1 MLERTWK
8 TWTLVYCPPEKGS
21 FCSVLSWYFLDHSH
35 ICNRP
40 GTYSLIPS
48 GYPYLHLCSHRNH
61 MRIEL
66 NDRYVSQVHK
76 HISTHWH
83 VRYSQLLFFP
93 KGITL
98 KPFRTSTT
106 LCVPDPVFNSQH
118 HHSLLL
124 PTEVPVQRLLLSAFS
139 SQGLVPGGG
148 VQFEI
153 WCRYSMD
160 SPGPQ
165 EGSAQAQ
172 ALCLARWN
180 CCKKPSRTPSLYSL
194 CIWQ

>member
-1 MLERTWK
+1 MCYK
-8 TWTLVYCPPEKGS
+8 
-21 FCSVLSWYFLDHSH
+21 
-35 ICNRP
+35 
-40 GTYSLIPS
+40 YSC
-48 GYPYLHLCSHRNH
+48 LC
-61 MRIEL
+61 
-66 NDRYVSQVHK
+66 
-76 HISTHWH
+76 

-106 LCVPDPVFNSQH
+106 LCVPDPIFNSEH

-148 VQFEI
+148 VQFEV

-160 SPGPQ
+160 NPIPLLRK
-165 EGSAQAQ
+165 EM
-172 ALCLARWN
+172 
-180 CCKKPSRTPSLYSL
+180 PSHNNNGVRRCPVLDQVEL
-194 CIWQ
+194 L